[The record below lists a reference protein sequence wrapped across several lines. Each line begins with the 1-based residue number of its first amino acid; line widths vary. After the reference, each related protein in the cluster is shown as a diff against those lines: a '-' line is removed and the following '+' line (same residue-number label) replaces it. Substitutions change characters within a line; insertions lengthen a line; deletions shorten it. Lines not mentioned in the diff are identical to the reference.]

1 MIDTGERIKFLKSL
15 LGSCE
20 ASKDG
25 INFSFSCPECDKE
38 KQKKKLVIKIET
50 GQWHCWVCEIKG
62 KNVHSLIKKFYPQK
76 YNEWCSRFEEQRRAL
91 YKDDEEK
98 KEEKVQLPD
107 DCLNI
112 EELQSSNDPD
122 AKAILNYLEE
132 RGVSE
137 DIAYRFRI
145 MGCIYGRLRQRV
157 VIPSFDKDGELNYWT
172 SRSIDKD
179 AKFKYINP
187 KVDRFSII
195 FNEVDVDWHKEI
207 TLVEGPFDMIKS
219 CKNTVPL
226 LGSTLNR
233 SSILFSRIVEH
244 QTPVT
249 IALDKDAIEKSHK
262 IAKNLYQ
269 YNISIKF
276 LEMESDRDI
285 GDMKVGEYENISSN
299 AYEWSP
305 MNRLLH
311 KISSISSGSLI

>member
-1 MIDTGERIKFLKSL
+1 MIDTGERIKFLKSF

-25 INFSFSCPECDKE
+25 INFSFSCPECDKDKE
-38 KQKKKLVIKIET
+38 KKKLAIKIET

-62 KNVHSLIKKFYPQK
+62 KNVSSLIKKFYPQK
-76 YNEWCSRFEEQRRAL
+76 YNEWCNKFEDHQRTSYAN
-91 YKDDEEK
+91 DIEK
-98 KEEKVQLPD
+98 IEEKVQLPD
-107 DCLNI
+107 GCLNI
-112 EELQSSNDPD
+112 DELCSSSDPD
-122 AKAILNYLEE
+122 AKAILHYLEE
-132 RGVSE
+132 RGISDDV
-137 DIAYRFRI
+137 AYHFRI
-145 MGCIYGRLRQRV
+145 MGCTSGRLRRRV
-157 VIPSFDKDGELNYWT
+157 VIPSFSKDGELNYWT
-172 SRSIDKD
+172 SRIIDKD

-195 FNEVDVDWHKEI
+195 FNEVDIDWKSEV

-233 SSILFSRIVEH
+233 NSLLFARIVENR
-244 QTPVT
+244 TPIT

-269 YNISIKF
+269 YNVSIKF

-285 GDMKVGEYENISSN
+285 GDMEIGEYEKISPS
-299 AYEWSP
+299 AYEWNP

-311 KISSISSGSLI
+311 KINSITSGSII